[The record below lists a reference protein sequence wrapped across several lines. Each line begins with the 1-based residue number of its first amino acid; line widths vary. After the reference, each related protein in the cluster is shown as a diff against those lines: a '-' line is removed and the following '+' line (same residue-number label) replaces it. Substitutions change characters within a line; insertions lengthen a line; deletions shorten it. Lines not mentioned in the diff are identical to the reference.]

1 MNVGSICS
9 RRIVSAPV
17 SAPLSDVAA
26 LMRQERVGMV
36 IVTHTV
42 GGEPLVSGVI
52 TDRDIVRAQLERTA
66 DFAALSTAEI
76 MTRDPLLLH
85 EDDDIEHALQKM
97 RAYSVRRAPVLDAR
111 GSLVGVLSV
120 DDLLTHVARE
130 ITGLATVIARQGGQ
144 SVEGPLF

>member
-1 MNVGSICS
+1 
-9 RRIVSAPV
+9 
-17 SAPLSDVAA
+17 
-26 LMRQERVGMV
+26 MV